1 LPDKV
6 RQAVQAFFKANENWL
21 AKVLAEGEAQ
31 DTLDAGGKPEAAARS
46 LYAAFQGSL
55 LACRLFQ
62 TRARLEEVVEGVR
75 R

>member
-1 LPDKV
+1 ME
-6 RQAVQAFFKANENWL
+6 VQSFFRANENWL

-31 DTLDAGGKPEAAARS
+31 DTLDAGGKPDAAARA

-55 LACRLFQ
+55 LTCRLFQ
-62 TRARLEEVVEGVR
+62 TRARLEDVAGSVR